1 MAMGFAESVA
11 YGSIEGKLNRAN
23 KIAEEQLAIERERLN
38 MTKQSLKEELY
49 QELIEEGVL
58 LPVYSQEE
66 WNKAGEEIENIVSDW
81 FKRHPDVTRWTDE
94 FQTKYP
100 NVKRALNTVVF
111 LAKSR
116 RVSPREYVELHRGL
130 FDF

>member
-66 WNKAGEEIENIVSDW
+66 WKRADEEKKAIVSNW
-81 FKRHPDVTRWTDE
+81 FKRHPEINREKGDFRV
-94 FQTKYP
+94 KYP
-100 NVKRALNTVVF
+100 KISKAVRTINALAEAGRIT
-111 LAKSR
+111 
-116 RVSPREYVELHRGL
+116 PREGVELYRGL
-130 FDF
+130 FGF